1 MNKIPGYIKDIMDA
15 EPNIGRD
22 KLSEMCDI
30 SNQEARFY
38 CKLYKF
44 SENKPIMRGI
54 AVGDM
59 HYPYQNQ
66 EAMNI
71 LLEFTKDFQPDYFL
85 LMGDQ
90 MDMDSI
96 SYYNSNKPKL
106 TEGKR
111 LKREYK
117 GFQHKVLNPLDIIL
131 DDQCKRYFFIGNH
144 EYRVDRLIESSPQ
157 YEGFIEVES
166 NLDLEKYRVIPFN
179 DTINIGEMYFL
190 HGVYWNK
197 YHAEKN
203 ARIYGKHVFN
213 WHVHTNQVYTMHSPI
228 NRLPRQGVSVGC
240 MCDKNPDWM
249 RGKPNAWVNQFMYFY
264 LFGNGS
270 FMYYTP
276 IILNGR
282 AMINDKLY
290 VG

>member
-1 MNKIPGYIKDIMDA
+1 MKIPSYIKDILDA
-15 EPNIGRD
+15 NPNMGRA
-22 KLSEMCDI
+22 KLAEECDI
-30 SNQEARFY
+30 SDQEARFY

-44 SENKPIMRGI
+44 SDDKPVKRGI
-54 AVGDM
+54 AVGDI
-59 HYPYQNQ
+59 HYPSHNQ
-66 EAMNI
+66 ECINI
-71 LLEFTKDFQPDYFL
+71 LEQFTDDFNPDYFL

-96 SYYNSNKPKL
+96 SFYNSNKPKL
-106 TEGKR
+106 VEGKR
-111 LKREYK
+111 LKKEYH
-117 GFQHKVLNPLDIIL
+117 GFQHNILDIFETVL
-131 DDQCKRYFFIGNH
+131 SPDCKKYFFIGNH
-144 EYRVDRLIESSPQ
+144 EYRVDRLIEGSPQ
-157 YEGFIEVES
+157 YEGFVEVEN
-166 NLDLEKYRVIPFN
+166 NLDLSDYKIVPFN
-179 DTINIGEMYFL
+179 ETMNLGEMYFL

-240 MCDKNPDWM
+240 MCDKNPSWLHN
-249 RGKPNAWVNQFMYFY
+249 KPNSWVHQFMYFY

-270 FMYYTP
+270 FIYYTP

-282 AMINDKLY
+282 AIINDKLY